1 VKAALEAHGWDGAW
15 YRRAYYDDGTPLGT
29 ATADECQI
37 DSIAQSWAVISG
49 AAPAE
54 RARQAM
60 QSLETHLVRAADGLV
75 LLLTPPFNTA
85 DPSPGYIQ
93 GYVPGI
99 RENGGQYTHAALWAI
114 LAYVQQ
120 GNGDRAG
127 ELFRLINPIYHAD
140 SPAAVAR
147 YKVEPYVIAA
157 DVYSHPQHLGR
168 GGWTWYTGSSAWMYR
183 VGVEAMLGLRRHG
196 DSLSVDPCIPSAWP
210 GYKLSLTHGRARYAI
225 EVRNPDHVSRG
236 VQTITL
242 DGRPLPAS
250 GTDSSG
256 ANRIALVDDGQTHQV
271 IVTLGAA

>member
-196 DSLSVDPCIPSAWP
+196 DRLSVDPCIPSAWP